1 MSGLTRRRTVVTLLI
16 LLGLL
21 AATGITALLLGT
33 ERVPLHRLVRMLIGL
48 RTADGPAD
56 VSETIILQIRGP
68 RILLA
73 GFVGATLGLT
83 GAVLQSLLRNPL
95 AEPHLIGVSSGA
107 ALGVMIGSLWPLTGP
122 GGLAATWMFAFMGG
136 MTALVMLYRLSTV
149 NGRIRPDTLVLAGVV
164 LNGVLAAV
172 IMFLTSYLDPGRV
185 FGRVVWLMGSL
196 GSVESTVLWITGPVL
211 LAGTAWLCLQG
222 RPLNLMTL
230 GADTAQSLGLQP
242 DRVIR
247 ASLVVSAFMIGL
259 VVSLSGMIGFVGI
272 LTPHILRRLIG
283 TDYRLLLPASALG
296 GALFL
301 IVADTVAR
309 VALAPTEL
317 PVGVVTALC
326 GGPFFLWL
334 LAQRRRE
341 VMGR

>member
-1 MSGLTRRRTVVTLLI
+1 VSGLTPRRTIATLLV

-21 AATGITALLLGT
+21 TATGAIALLLGT
-33 ERVPLHRLVRMLIGL
+33 DRVPFTRLVAILVGL
-48 RTADGPAD
+48 HTDGPSAD
-56 VSETIILQIRGP
+56 IHETIILQIRGP
-68 RILLA
+68 RIVLA
-73 GFVGATLGLT
+73 GFVGAVLGLT

-107 ALGVMIGSLWPLTGP
+107 ALGVMIGGLWPMSGLLGALT
-122 GGLAATWMFAFMGG
+122 ATWLFAFAGG
-136 MTALVMLYRLSTV
+136 MAALVMLYRLSAV
-149 NGRIRPDTLVLAGVV
+149 SGRIRPDTLVLAGVV
-164 LNGVLAAV
+164 LNGTLAAV

-185 FGRVVWLMGSL
+185 FGRMVWLMGSL
-196 GSVESTVLWITGPVL
+196 GSIEPAALWIVCPVL
-211 LAGTAWLCLQG
+211 TAGMAWLSLQG

-247 ASLVVSAFMIGL
+247 ASLLISASMIGL
-259 VVSLSGMIGFVGI
+259 VVALSGMIGFVGI

-334 LAQRRRE
+334 LAHRRRE
-341 VMGR
+341 ATG

>member
-1 MSGLTRRRTVVTLLI
+1 VTTLSV
-16 LLGLL
+16 LL
-21 AATGITALLLGT
+21 ALLAGTGLIALWLGT
-33 ERVPLHRLVRMLIGL
+33 ERVPFHRLLAILAGRDAP
-48 RTADGPAD
+48 TAVTD
-56 VSETIILQIRGP
+56 VSDTIILQIRGP
-68 RILLA
+68 RIMLA
-73 GFVGATLGLT
+73 AFVGATLGLT

-107 ALGVMIGSLWPLTGP
+107 ALGVMIGSLWPLSGLI
-122 GGLAATWMFAFMGG
+122 GGLA
-136 MTALVMLYRLSTV
+136 ALVMLYRLSSV
-149 NGRIRPDTLVLAGVV
+149 SGRIRPDTLVLAGVV
-164 LNGVLAAV
+164 LNGTLAAV

-185 FGRVVWLMGSL
+185 FGRMVWLMGSL
-196 GSVESTVLWITGPVL
+196 GSIEPAALWFVCPL
-211 LAGTAWLCLQG
+211 LAAGMAWLSLQG

-230 GADTAQSLGLQP
+230 GADTAQSLGLRP

-247 ASLVVSAFMIGL
+247 ASLLVSASMIGL
-259 VVSLSGMIGFVGI
+259 VVALSGMIGFVGI
-272 LTPHILRRLIG
+272 LTPHIMRRLTG

-326 GGPFFLWL
+326 GGPFFLSL
-334 LAQRRRE
+334 LARRRQE
-341 VMGR
+341 AAA